1 MFPVIECWKMR
12 KIKFTQFTEHDN
24 STNRPFASLSHSLS
38 SSSNAFISHN
48 APINSVGA
56 SLSSVLSNT
65 MDEIRD
71 VVIDLQHAK
80 IKLIAHTSGSVS
92 VNKVPI
98 QCSCSWENGNGNQ
111 AILTMRWWLVHLVI
125 GAQCQHT
132 RTHTHSKR
140 STNNKVSASNEK
152 LRVQCEFQMLRLVSG
167 VSLCFTFANTRLLTR
182 LLVPSAEPVF
192 RLVKTYKHAHKSK

>member
-1 MFPVIECWKMR
+1 MLKNALD
-12 KIKFTQFTEHDN
+12 KIHAILRTWHN
-24 STNRPFASLSHSLS
+24 STNRPFASLSHSCS

-132 RTHTHSKR
+132 RTHTHTANDRQTTKWAHR
-140 STNNKVSASNEK
+140 MKNCVFNANFK
-152 LRVQCEFQMLRLVSG
+152 
-167 VSLCFTFANTRLLTR
+167 CFG
-182 LLVPSAEPVF
+182 
-192 RLVKTYKHAHKSK
+192 